1 MTDSISRRVLQ
12 DLGEE
17 FKEYSWLDGGS
28 DERRYNSPGVELPI
42 GSLMRSMYGEY
53 PEYHTSL
60 DNLEVVS
67 PAGLNGGLIM
77 LQNAVRILET
87 NFHLRIITMCEPQ
100 LGKRGMYPNISTKSS
115 GAEVRNLMNVISF
128 LDGNLDLLEIAE
140 KCQVSYDEVLS
151 IVERLQFAGLLDR
164 I

>member
-1 MTDSISRRVLQ
+1 VLQ
-12 DLGEE
+12 DLGRE
-17 FKEYSWLDGGS
+17 FKEYMWLDGGS

-60 DNLEVVS
+60 DNLELVS
-67 PAGLNGGLIM
+67 PSGLQGGLEM
-77 LQNAVRILET
+77 MQKVVRILET
-87 NFHLRIITMCEPQ
+87 NFLWTINTLCEPQ
-100 LGKRGMYPNISTKSS
+100 LGRRGLYPNTSTKSS
-115 GAEVRNLMNVISF
+115 GVEVRNLINVISF

-140 KCQVSYDEVLS
+140 KCKVSYEVVLD
-151 IVERLQFAGLLDR
+151 IVEKLKNVSLLDK